1 LSPGGVDSQ
10 GPQSGA
16 GGWNFSGGGFKNPR
30 DWIPSLVSALA
41 ALFLLRT
48 GFLGIFF
55 LVPLGFTASF
65 FGGKTLWR
73 AVLLAVF
80 FNLCFALGA
89 ALLLGRPF
97 VEFIPDLGFF
107 FLMTA
112 VFAWLMAPPAAGPRF
127 FRVRAAYRLVLGALA
142 GALAG
147 IAFITGDSTGFGGMV
162 YSQAEL
168 IASLAA
174 DAAGGDA
181 VRRSLLEQELNP
193 QRIASFF
200 NTVLLRGGALAS
212 SMAVLFISRQFSLVF
227 AGIAGRRS
235 GARERRGGSSV
246 NSLRD
251 FHAPRFLIWAFS
263 GSLAGILLLRIAGF
277 SAAET
282 VVWNLLTV
290 CVLMYLAQ
298 GFGIV
303 QFFLSRREL
312 PVPLR
317 LLLNVGIVLAIL
329 SPGINMAV
337 LILLVLLG
345 AAEYWVPLRRVSGEP
360 PHNGP
365 PSTPAA

>member
-1 LSPGGVDSQ
+1 
-10 GPQSGA
+10 
-16 GGWNFSGGGFKNPR
+16 
-30 DWIPSLVSALA
+30 LA

-48 GFLGIFF
+48 GFLGVFF
-55 LVPLGFTASF
+55 LVPLGFAASF

-80 FNLCFALGA
+80 FNLCFVLGA
-89 ALLLGRPF
+89 ALLLARPF
-97 VEFIPDLGFF
+97 VEFLPDLGFF
-107 FLMTA
+107 ILMTA

-147 IAFITGDSTGFGGMV
+147 IGFAAGDSAGFGGIV

-168 IASLAA
+168 IAALAA

-181 VRRSLLEQELNP
+181 VRRSLLEQELSP
-193 QRIASFF
+193 QRIVSVF
-200 NTVLLRGGALAS
+200 NMVLLRGGALAS

-227 AGIAGRRS
+227 AGIAGRR
-235 GARERRGGSSV
+235 ARERRGGSSV

-251 FHAPRFLIWAFS
+251 FHAPRFLIWALS
-263 GSLAGILLLRIAGF
+263 GSLAGILLLRIAGL

-303 QFFLSRREL
+303 QFFLGRREL
-312 PVPLR
+312 SAPLR
-317 LLLNVGIVLAIL
+317 LLLNVGIILAIL

-345 AAEYWVPLRRVSGEP
+345 AAEYWVPLRRASGEP
-360 PHNGP
+360 PRNGP